1 MLNSVM
7 NYMHIYISRPTV
19 VVVDVLLLS
28 VCISIIAGML
38 LLRRRV
44 SDLNVAI
51 LQLQNKITKNR
62 QEGVIR

>member
-1 MLNSVM
+1 M